1 MTKRTEALS
10 AEFHQFLKDNKFLY
24 DRMDEEHF
32 VCYALSAIQKL
43 DAANTPPDQPT
54 ELPREGSDENSD

>member
-24 DRMDEEHF
+24 DRMDEEQF

-43 DAANTPPDQPT
+43 DAANTPPT
-54 ELPREGSDENSD
+54 EAPSEGADENSDPL